1 MGNGTENMY
10 ACDGLRGRLQGMLLT
25 YCTMK
30 RRSNLL
36 SISGFQLVESV
47 WNNFRQ
53 APFQQ
58 QEQPSFHPFT
68 FSLSHLFTLSPF
80 HLFTLFTFSSFH
92 PFTFSPFHFF
102 TLSSFHLFT
111 LSPFHPFIF
120 SSFHLFTFSPFHLFT
135 LSPFH
140 SLTFSSFH
148 LFTSSSP
155 NSRSSSW
162 VRVSKSGVA
171 VSVRWGG
178 AGAARVGSNTSCWCP
193 CSVVWMCFS
202 RT

>member
-1 MGNGTENMY
+1 MLNLLLKTRQNSYAVNTRGGIGVENMY
-10 ACDGLRGRLQGMLLT
+10 ACDSLRGRLQGMPLT

-53 APFQQ
+53 AA
-58 QEQPSFHPFT
+58 
-68 FSLSHLFTLSPF
+68 FSTAGAA
-80 HLFTLFTFSSFH
+80 
-92 PFTFSPFHFF
+92 
-102 TLSSFHLFT
+102 
-111 LSPFHPFIF
+111 I
-120 SSFHLFTFSPFHLFT
+120 FSPFHLFT

-140 SLTFSSFH
+140 LFTFSPFHSFT
-148 LFTSSSP
+148 LLIFSPLISSSP

-178 AGAARVGSNTSCWCP
+178 AGAARVGANTSCWCP

>member
-1 MGNGTENMY
+1 MY
-10 ACDGLRGRLQGMLLT
+10 ACDSLRGRLQGMPLT

-53 APFQQ
+53 AA
-58 QEQPSFHPFT
+58 
-68 FSLSHLFTLSPF
+68 FSTAGAAIFSPF
-80 HLFTLFTFSSFH
+80 HLFTLSLFHSF
-92 PFTFSPFHFF
+92 
-102 TLSSFHLFT
+102 
-111 LSPFHPFIF
+111 I
-120 SSFHLFTFSPFHLFT
+120 FSPFHLFT

-140 SLTFSSFH
+140 LFTFSPFHSFT
-148 LFTSSSP
+148 LLIFSPLISSSP

-178 AGAARVGSNTSCWCP
+178 AGAARVGANTSCWCP

>member
-10 ACDGLRGRLQGMLLT
+10 ACDSQRGRLQGMPLT

-30 RRSNLL
+30 SRSNLL

-53 APFQQ
+53 AA
-58 QEQPSFHPFT
+58 
-68 FSLSHLFTLSPF
+68 FSTAGAA
-80 HLFTLFTFSSFH
+80 
-92 PFTFSPFHFF
+92 
-102 TLSSFHLFT
+102 
-111 LSPFHPFIF
+111 I
-120 SSFHLFTFSPFHLFT
+120 FSPFHLFT
-135 LSPFH
+135 LSSFSPFH
-140 SLTFSSFH
+140 PLI
-148 LFTSSSP
+148 SSSP

-162 VRVSKSGVA
+162 VRVSKSGGA

-178 AGAARVGSNTSCWCP
+178 AGAAGAGSNTSCWCP

>member
-1 MGNGTENMY
+1 MSGWWTKRALTVLNLLLKTRQNSYAVNTRGGIGVENMY
-10 ACDGLRGRLQGMLLT
+10 ACDSLRGRLQGMPLT

-68 FSLSHLFTLSPF
+68 FS
-80 HLFTLFTFSSFH
+80 
-92 PFTFSPFHFF
+92 PFHFF

-111 LSPFHPFIF
+111 F
-120 SSFHLFTFSPFHLFT
+120 
-135 LSPFH
+135 SPFH
-140 SLTFSSFH
+140 SLTFSPFNLFTFSLFH
-148 LFTSSSP
+148 L
-155 NSRSSSW
+155 
-162 VRVSKSGVA
+162 
-171 VSVRWGG
+171 
-178 AGAARVGSNTSCWCP
+178 
-193 CSVVWMCFS
+193 
-202 RT
+202 

>member
-1 MGNGTENMY
+1 MLNLLPKTRQNSYAVNTRGGIGVENMY
-10 ACDGLRGRLQGMLLT
+10 ACDGLRGRLQGMPLT

-53 APFQQ
+53 AAF
-58 QEQPSFHPFT
+58 ST
-68 FSLSHLFTLSPF
+68 AGAAIFSL
-80 HLFTLFTFSSFH
+80 
-92 PFTFSPFHFF
+92 
-102 TLSSFHLFT
+102 
-111 LSPFHPFIF
+111 
-120 SSFHLFTFSPFHLFT
+120 FHLFT

-140 SLTFSSFH
+140 SFTFSPFH
-148 LFTSSSP
+148 LFHLLIPSSP

-178 AGAARVGSNTSCWCP
+178 TGAARVGSNTSCWCP

>member
-10 ACDGLRGRLQGMLLT
+10 ACDSQRGRLQGMPLT

-30 RRSNLL
+30 SRSNLL

-53 APFQQ
+53 AA
-58 QEQPSFHPFT
+58 
-68 FSLSHLFTLSPF
+68 FSTAGAAIFSPF
-80 HLFTLFTFSSFH
+80 HLFTF
-92 PFTFSPFHFF
+92 
-102 TLSSFHLFT
+102 SSFHLFT
-111 LSPFHPFIF
+111 LS
-120 SSFHLFTFSPFHLFT
+120 SFSPFHPLI
-135 LSPFH
+135 
-140 SLTFSSFH
+140 
-148 LFTSSSP
+148 SSSP
-155 NSRSSSW
+155 NSRRSSW
-162 VRVSKSGVA
+162 VRLSKSGVA

-178 AGAARVGSNTSCWCP
+178 AGAVGAGSNTSCWCP

>member
-1 MGNGTENMY
+1 MY
-10 ACDGLRGRLQGMLLT
+10 ACDSLRGRLQGMLLT
-25 YCTMK
+25 YCTLK

-36 SISGFQLVESV
+36 STSGFQLVESV

-53 APFQQ
+53 AA
-58 QEQPSFHPFT
+58 
-68 FSLSHLFTLSPF
+68 FSTAGAA
-80 HLFTLFTFSSFH
+80 
-92 PFTFSPFHFF
+92 
-102 TLSSFHLFT
+102 
-111 LSPFHPFIF
+111 I
-120 SSFHLFTFSPFHLFT
+120 FSPFHLFT

-140 SLTFSSFH
+140 PFTFFTLSPFSPFHFFTLSPFPLFTFSPFH
-148 LFTSSSP
+148 LLISSSP

-178 AGAARVGSNTSCWCP
+178 AGAAGVGSNTSCWCP

>member
-10 ACDGLRGRLQGMLLT
+10 ACDGQRGRLQGMPLT

-53 APFQQ
+53 AA
-58 QEQPSFHPFT
+58 
-68 FSLSHLFTLSPF
+68 FSTAGAA
-80 HLFTLFTFSSFH
+80 
-92 PFTFSPFHFF
+92 
-102 TLSSFHLFT
+102 
-111 LSPFHPFIF
+111 I
-120 SSFHLFTFSPFHLFT
+120 FSPFHLFT

-140 SLTFSSFH
+140 L
-148 LFTSSSP
+148 LIPSSP
-155 NSRSSSW
+155 NSRRSSW
-162 VRVSKSGVA
+162 VRLSKSGGA

-178 AGAARVGSNTSCWCP
+178 AGAAGAGSNTSCWCP

>member
-10 ACDGLRGRLQGMLLT
+10 ACDGQRGRLQGMPLT

-53 APFQQ
+53 AA
-58 QEQPSFHPFT
+58 
-68 FSLSHLFTLSPF
+68 FSTAGAA
-80 HLFTLFTFSSFH
+80 
-92 PFTFSPFHFF
+92 
-102 TLSSFHLFT
+102 
-111 LSPFHPFIF
+111 I
-120 SSFHLFTFSPFHLFT
+120 FSPFHLFT

-140 SLTFSSFH
+140 PLI
-148 LFTSSSP
+148 SSSP

-178 AGAARVGSNTSCWCP
+178 AGAVGAGSNTSCWCP

>member
-10 ACDGLRGRLQGMLLT
+10 ACDSLRGRLQGMPLT
-25 YCTMK
+25 YCTLK
-30 RRSNLL
+30 RRSYLL
-36 SISGFQLVESV
+36 STSGFQLVESV

-53 APFQQ
+53 AA
-58 QEQPSFHPFT
+58 
-68 FSLSHLFTLSPF
+68 FSTAGAAI
-80 HLFTLFTFSSFH
+80 
-92 PFTFSPFHFF
+92 FSP
-102 TLSSFHLFT
+102 
-111 LSPFHPFIF
+111 
-120 SSFHLFTFSPFHLFT
+120 FHLFTFSPFHLFT
-135 LSPFH
+135 LS
-140 SLTFSSFH
+140 SFH
-148 LFTSSSP
+148 PLISSSP

-178 AGAARVGSNTSCWCP
+178 AETARVGSNTSCWCP